1 MTVTDQPTPAQLRE
15 LVARVESLATAVDDM
30 KARLRGAQDGP
41 TSRVGFRLD
50 YAAGQMR
57 DGATAERETAAD
69 LERVLGRS
77 DCDAEWGACPEHGG
91 TLRGSGGV
99 TWCEGPGCRRVWNHD
114 RLGLPC
120 DEPAVFVVRDGTG
133 SEMRLCGG
141 HIIEARRRLS
151 GEHLYIPLTR
161 STS

>member
-1 MTVTDQPTPAQLRE
+1 MNLEVPTPTQLRE
-15 LVARVESLATAVDDM
+15 LAARVETLAAAVDEVE
-30 KARLRGAQDGP
+30 ARLRAAQDRP
-41 TSRVGFRLD
+41 TSRVSFRLD
-50 YAAGQMR
+50 HATGQMR
-57 DGATAERETAAD
+57 GSATAVRETAAD

-99 TWCEGPGCRRVWNHD
+99 TWCEGPGCRRAWNHN

-120 DEPAVFVVRDGTG
+120 DEPAVYVVRDGKG

-141 HIIEARRRLS
+141 HAIEARRHLS
-151 GEHLYIPLTR
+151 GDHLYIPLTR